1 MREIENALR
10 EISQNTT
17 KEADKIII
25 EYMRKRGLTLNDL
38 QGNVVMQNVPLQG
51 LEINTTQLNYWYKG
65 ELILSVKTEFNYKE
79 LAVTCNYTIKKGDW

>member
-1 MREIENALR
+1 MREIENALK

-17 KEADKIII
+17 KEADRIII

-38 QGNVVMQNVPLQG
+38 QGNVVMQNVPLQD
-51 LEINTTQLNYWYKG
+51 LEINTTQLNYWYKD

>member
-1 MREIENALR
+1 MREIENALK

-17 KEADKIII
+17 KEADRIII

-38 QGNVVMQNVPLQG
+38 QGNVVMQNVPPRD
-51 LEINTTQLNYWYKG
+51 LEINTIQLNYWYKD
-65 ELILSVKTEFNYKE
+65 ELILSVKTELNYKE

>member
-17 KEADKIII
+17 KEADRIII
-25 EYMRKRGLTLNDL
+25 EYMRKRGLTLDDL
-38 QGNVVMQNVPLQG
+38 QGNVIMQNVPPHG
-51 LEINTTQLNYWYKG
+51 LEINTTQLNYWYKD